1 MEEQSA
7 DLVLRFE
14 TEGRRVLGFDT
25 GLSPQAFA
33 KARLGSLMNSQ
44 GLIVDTALHVWK
56 PEGTVEH
63 LGRMVIYGSDFE
75 GVSLESLLSQSGDTA
90 LTAMRR
96 YLGALKKIAETDE
109 TWFTNIS
116 LFPAGVFLSSEGQ
129 VFFAPLPLATR
140 IYEYK
145 NPELYIEHVVR
156 WLHPDKKGSDAVCFI
171 AAALLY
177 RLFTGEAPFSIP
189 KGTNSEKTREAVA
202 QDMRDGLFTSMSLA
216 APRILPNL
224 AEAIDN
230 ILLPDPSKGKIK
242 KPISKPSLTDLID
255 LLGQSGTKRF
265 EDFFSTAP
273 DALLLKTRKGEQKQ
287 REGRIKFRR
296 FIKAYKYPLIA
307 GIGTAIALF
316 LIGKSI
322 LNDQK
327 QRPTTLGMGPRAVV
341 ETYYKAFNTLDHQMM
356 DACVT
361 KGAGKGDIEAVMNF
375 FVISRVREAY
385 ERKTSI
391 IDPETWKNLG
401 SPETEA
407 SVFGITDLVLSS
419 KSEEPQHPVA
429 GDRCKIEAVYL
440 FYYPETSEA
449 KETPPQNGSPQQTV
463 TEQRRDILTLEWVKD
478 RWRIVAI
485 EREVMSQ
492 SDIP

>member
-1 MEEQSA
+1 
-7 DLVLRFE
+7 
-14 TEGRRVLGFDT
+14 
-25 GLSPQAFA
+25 
-33 KARLGSLMNSQ
+33 
-44 GLIVDTALHVWK
+44 
-56 PEGTVEH
+56 
-63 LGRMVIYGSDFE
+63 
-75 GVSLESLLSQSGDTA
+75 
-90 LTAMRR
+90 
-96 YLGALKKIAETDE
+96 
-109 TWFTNIS
+109 
-116 LFPAGVFLSSEGQ
+116 FPAGVFLSGEGQ
-129 VFFAPLPLATR
+129 VFFTPLPLTSR

-145 NPELYIEHVVR
+145 NPELYVEHVVR
-156 WLHPDKKGSDAVCFI
+156 WLHPDKKGSDAARFL

-177 RLFTGEAPFSIP
+177 RLFSGETPFSIP
-189 KGTNSEKTREAVA
+189 KGTNSEKTREAIA

-216 APRILPNL
+216 APRLLPDL
-224 AEAIDN
+224 AEAIDS
-230 ILLPDPSKGKIK
+230 ILLPDVDKEKTK

-255 LLGQSGTKRF
+255 LLGQEGTKRF
-265 EDFFSTAP
+265 EDFSLSSPA
-273 DALLLKTRKGEQKQ
+273 ALPIETRKREQKQ
-287 REGRIKFRR
+287 REGRIRFRR

-316 LIGKSI
+316 LVGRSI

-327 QRPTTLGMGPRAVV
+327 QRPTTLGMGPRAVA
-341 ETYYKAFNTLDHQMM
+341 EAYYRAFNSLDHQMM

-391 IDPETWKNLG
+391 IDPETWRNQG

-407 SVFGITDLVLSS
+407 SVFGITDLVLSL
-419 KSEEPQHPVA
+419 KSEEPQRPVA

-449 KETPPQNGSPQQTV
+449 KEAQPQNGSPQQTV

-478 RWRIVAI
+478 RWRIAVI
-485 EREVMSQ
+485 EREIIRQ